1 MRALAQEAKALTA
14 DCVIT
19 SGKVKTAAAHDGDYT
34 TAWRSERV
42 RRPYLEFELP
52 EGETAGYLYVCF
64 TEMPQSWA
72 VEERV
77 DGKWRVVAEGGT
89 DYLHALVELNGQ
101 NHFRIV
107 ENSGVTTRLKFNE
120 VFVFG
125 EGVKSGEL
133 NYVVYKGLV
142 FKTYEGKLIQSGIRS
157 KTAGT
162 IQSYEFEFSVENEAL
177 ARKLMLLGGKN
188 IELHYKEYFGALP
201 WRGFSKFVVD
211 SIVTKPIG
219 SLPIDSETE
228 R

>member
-1 MRALAQEAKALTA
+1 MIIFASEQIAASMKKRWIVFTVLLIVALTA
-14 DCVIT
+14 
-19 SGKVKTAAAHDGDYT
+19 
-34 TAWRSERV
+34 
-42 RRPYLEFELP
+42 F
-52 EGETAGYLYVCF
+52 LYIRF
-64 TEMPQSWA
+64 
-72 VEERV
+72 
-77 DGKWRVVAEGGT
+77 
-89 DYLHALVELNGQ
+89 
-101 NHFRIV
+101 F
-107 ENSGVTTRLKFNE
+107 
-120 VFVFG
+120 FVFG

-219 SLPIDSETE
+219 SLPIDNKLLRSRSKRLRPFFPKYFFGPTT
-228 R
+228 RIRRQYPCCIVSDTPSLRSRFRRGSTTHSTTPRIRCAN